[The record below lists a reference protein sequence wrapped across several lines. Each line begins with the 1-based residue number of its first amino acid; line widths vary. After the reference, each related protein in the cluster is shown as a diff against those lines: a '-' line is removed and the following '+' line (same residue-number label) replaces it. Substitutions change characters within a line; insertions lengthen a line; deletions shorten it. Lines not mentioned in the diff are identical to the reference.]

1 MQINDLHE
9 PLLHGIC
16 HALLPEHADGLP
28 EESLI
33 SGLAEVLYEADEAL
47 IARALFNLDTRLA
60 TSVPVFYALLPA
72 VNGAS
77 AWLLAR
83 RYADES
89 PLALTTMKHHP
100 SRPVTCAFQATSPA
114 YAKQQLAQEGETVC
128 QRTVASLLSTWRPLT
143 SCWAQGGM

>member
-28 EESLI
+28 EESLL

-47 IARALFNLDTRLA
+47 IARALLNLDTRLV

-72 VNGAS
+72 VSGAS

-83 RYADES
+83 RYVEES
-89 PLALTTMKHHP
+89 DFALTTRKHHP
-100 SRPVTCAFQATSPA
+100 GRPHTCTNQAASPCIRTSAADP
-114 YAKQQLAQEGETVC
+114 E
-128 QRTVASLLSTWRPLT
+128 
-143 SCWAQGGM
+143 M